1 MITIPLPA
9 KKIFFII
16 LCLLF
21 LTPFLSAPIALL
33 SGFLFTNLFGNPFDS
48 LSKKTVKWLLKA
60 SVVGLGFGM
69 FLQKTIET
77 GKDGLILTVITIV
90 LTITLGVLLGKLLKI
105 DKAIAYLISTG
116 TSICGGSA
124 IAAVSSVINA
134 KDKQISIALG
144 VVFFLNA
151 LAIFIFPALGN
162 LLELSQHEFGI
173 WSAIAI
179 HDTSSV
185 VGAAMAYGE
194 EALDTAITVKLA
206 RALWIIPVS
215 LISMFIYKSDN
226 GKIKIPWFIFL
237 FILAI
242 LANSFLDL
250 PSFITSY
257 VPAISKQLLV
267 LTLFLVGTGL
277 SIKTIKS
284 TGFMPI
290 LLGVLL
296 WITISVIS
304 LLYILNFS

>member
-1 MITIPLPA
+1 MIKIPLPA

-105 DKAIAYLISTG
+105 DKAIAYLIATG

>member
-1 MITIPLPA
+1 MIKIPLLA
-9 KKIFFII
+9 KKVFFII

-105 DKAIAYLISTG
+105 DKAIAYLIATG